1 MVVPSACPLP
11 FFPPSMWIII
21 FPIHLKILDSFLTK
35 EKVAITHFNMMVDT
49 LDD

>member
-1 MVVPSACPLP
+1 MVVPSAYPLP
-11 FFPPSMWIII
+11 FFSPSMWIII
-21 FPIHLKILDSFLTK
+21 LPIHLKILDSFLTK